1 MASPVLEGERLT
13 MRFGGL
19 VAMAEVSF
27 KLTQGEILGVIGPNG
42 AGKSTLFN
50 IISGLYVP
58 SSGEVRLEGQR
69 LNGVPAHTIV
79 KRGVARTFQSS
90 RLFGDLSVLDNVVIG
105 RHTHTHC
112 GVFDA
117 IFRRSRAKRGAETS
131 GGLRGASSKD
141 RFTQPV
147 RAASSPRRG
156 TAPGGPSPP
165 RDCARPGER
174 TEGAA
179 ARRAVLRHGRR
190 RHRRP
195 DG

>member
-27 KLTQGEILGVIGPNG
+27 ELAQGEILGIIGPNG

-69 LNGVPAHTIV
+69 INGVPAHTIV

-90 RLFGDLSVLDNVVIG
+90 RLFGDLSVLDNVIIG

-117 IFRRSRAKRGAETS
+117 IFRRSRATLELKQAAAHAEHL
-131 GGLRGASSKD
+131 LRTVS
-141 RFTQPV
+141 RRPV
-147 RAASSPRRG
+147 RAASPPGRG
-156 TAPGGPSPP
+156 TAPGGPPPP
-165 RDCARPGER
+165 RDRARPGER

-179 ARRAVLRHGRR
+179 ARRAVLRHG
-190 RHRRP
+190 
-195 DG
+195 